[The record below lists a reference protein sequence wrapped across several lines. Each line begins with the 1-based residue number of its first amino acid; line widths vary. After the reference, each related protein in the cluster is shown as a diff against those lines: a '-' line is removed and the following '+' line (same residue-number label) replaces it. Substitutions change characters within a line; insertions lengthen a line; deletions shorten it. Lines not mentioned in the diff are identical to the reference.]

1 MANYNLS
8 TRAQYDVVGIYKYGI
23 KYFGR
28 PQATSYLL
36 ELENFL
42 IELSQR
48 PELAKDAS
56 SISNA
61 LKFYS
66 FKAHVIFYMFD
77 AENEIY
83 VVRVL
88 GKRMNFVEHL

>member
-8 TRAQYDVVGIYKYGI
+8 TRAQYDLAGIYKYGI
-23 KYFGR
+23 KYFGQSR
-28 PQATSYLL
+28 ATGYLY
-36 ELENFL
+36 ELGNFL
-42 IELSQR
+42 VELSDR

-56 SISNA
+56 SISSS
-61 LKFYS
+61 LKFYN

-77 AENEIY
+77 NEDEIY

-88 GKRMNFVEHL
+88 GKRMNFIDHL